1 MNAEG
6 EVRALLLGRLM
17 RIAERLPNGLL
28 TRLVSDAQFFYDW
41 NLKKRSARKSSR
53 LSQYKALQNRQ
64 EEAYWRGLRRWLDAE
79 HDAS

>member
-41 NLKKRSARKSSR
+41 NLRKKSARRSGR
-53 LSQYKALQNRQ
+53 LAQYKALQSQQ
-64 EEAYWRGLRRWLDAE
+64 EEAYWKEIRRMYL
-79 HDAS
+79 

>member
-1 MNAEG
+1 LSAEG

-41 NLKKRSARKSSR
+41 NLKKRSARKSAR
-53 LSQYKALQNRQ
+53 LSQYKALESRQ
-64 EEAYWRGLRRWLDAE
+64 DEAYWKEIRSKYL
-79 HDAS
+79 

>member
-1 MNAEG
+1 LSAEG

-41 NLKKRSARKSSR
+41 NLRKKSARRSSR

-64 EEAYWRGLRRWLDAE
+64 EEAYWKEIRKIYL
-79 HDAS
+79 

>member
-41 NLKKRSARKSSR
+41 NLKKKNARKSAR
-53 LSQYKALQNRQ
+53 LSQYRALQSRQ
-64 EEAYWRGLRRWLDAE
+64 EEAYWKEIRRMYL
-79 HDAS
+79 

>member
-1 MNAEG
+1 LNAEG

-41 NLKKRSARKSSR
+41 NLKKKSARKSAR
-53 LSQYKALQNRQ
+53 ISQYKSLQSRQ
-64 EEAYWRGLRRWLDAE
+64 DEEYWKQIRKMYL
-79 HDAS
+79 

>member
-41 NLKKRSARKSSR
+41 NLRKKSARRSGR
-53 LSQYKALQNRQ
+53 LAQYKALQSRQ
-64 EEAYWRGLRRWLDAE
+64 EETYWKEIRKMYL
-79 HDAS
+79 

>member
-1 MNAEG
+1 LNAEG

-41 NLKKRSARKSSR
+41 NLRKKSARRSSR

-64 EEAYWRGLRRWLDAE
+64 EEAYWKEIRKIYL
-79 HDAS
+79 